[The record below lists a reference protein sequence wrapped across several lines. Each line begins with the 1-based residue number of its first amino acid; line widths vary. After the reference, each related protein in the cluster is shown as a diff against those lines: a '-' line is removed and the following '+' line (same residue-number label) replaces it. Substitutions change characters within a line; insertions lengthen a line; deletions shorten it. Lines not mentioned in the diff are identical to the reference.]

1 MNRSHRLLTHAG
13 MVDMMAALV
22 DPRRLFTSLPPFS
35 DLSMISAPTQFS
47 AALRNILGAIY
58 TEKSKIVRKFTVSCL
73 VARIIDGKV
82 VSTEVKARV
91 KKAIHQL
98 KEQRVQPCLA
108 TVLMGDDPASAT
120 YVGSKQSD
128 AKEVGMATR
137 DHRLAATF
145 KQSELLELIQLLNND
160 HDIHGILV
168 QLPLP
173 RHIDELEIITTLS
186 PLKDVDGLTPYN
198 AGMLQNGMGLLKPCT
213 PSGIM
218 EMLDY
223 YKIDIAG
230 MDAVVVNR
238 SKLVGKPLSML
249 LLEKDATVTICHSL
263 TKDLKEKLRGADL
276 VVTAVG
282 NRQRFTL
289 TGDMV
294 KEGAIVI
301 DVGTARLNN
310 RLVGDADFES
320 VKQVASW
327 VTPVPG
333 GVGLMTRAMLLKNTI
348 TAASIAKEMSK

>member
-1 MNRSHRLLTHAG
+1 
-13 MVDMMAALV
+13 V
-22 DPRRLFTSLPPFS
+22 RRFP
-35 DLSMISAPTQFS
+35 A
-47 AALRNILGAIY
+47 
-58 TEKSKIVRKFTVSCL
+58 SCL
-73 VARIIDGKV
+73 VAQIIDGKV
-82 VSTEVKARV
+82 VSADVKERV
-91 KKAIHQL
+91 KKAVQEL
-98 KEQRVQPCLA
+98 KEQGVQPCLA
-108 TVLMGDDPASAT
+108 TVLVGDDPASAT
-120 YVGSKQSD
+120 YVRSKQND
-128 AKEVGMATR
+128 AKEVGIATR

-145 KQSELLELIQLLNND
+145 KQDELVELVRLLNND
-160 HDIHGILV
+160 PEVHGILV

-173 RHIDELEIITTLS
+173 KHIEQLEIITALN

-223 YKIDIAG
+223 YKIDISG

-238 SKLVGKPLSML
+238 SNLVGKPLALL
-249 LLEKDATVTICHSL
+249 LLEKDATVTLCHSK
-263 TKDLKEKLRGADL
+263 TKDLTSKLQKADL

-289 TGDMV
+289 TGDMI

-310 RLVGDADFES
+310 KLVGDADFES
-320 VKQVASW
+320 VREKASW

-333 GVGLMTRAMLLKNTI
+333 GVGLMTRAMLLKNTV
-348 TAASIAKEMSK
+348 TAASIGKEMSK

>member
-1 MNRSHRLLTHAG
+1 
-13 MVDMMAALV
+13 
-22 DPRRLFTSLPPFS
+22 
-35 DLSMISAPTQFS
+35 
-47 AALRNILGAIY
+47 
-58 TEKSKIVRKFTVSCL
+58 L

-82 VSTEVKARV
+82 VSADVKARV
-91 KKAIHQL
+91 KKAVDEL
-98 KEQRVQPCLA
+98 KESGVQPCLA
-108 TVLMGDDPASAT
+108 TVLVGDDSASAT
-120 YVGSKQSD
+120 YVTSKQND
-128 AKEVGMATR
+128 AKEVGIVTR

-145 KQSELLELIQLLNND
+145 KQNELLELVQLLNKD
-160 HDIHGILV
+160 YKVHGILV

-173 RHIDELEIITTLS
+173 NHIDELEIITALS

-198 AGMLQNGMGLLKPCT
+198 AGMLQSGMGLLKPCT

-218 EMLDY
+218 ELLNY
-223 YKIDIAG
+223 YNIDVAG

-238 SKLVGKPLSML
+238 SNLVGKPLSL
-249 LLEKDATVTICHSL
+249 LLLQKNATVTICHSKTRNL
-263 TKDLKEKLRGADL
+263 NEKLYNADL

-289 TGDMV
+289 TGDMI

-310 RLVGDADFES
+310 KLVGDADFES
-320 VKQVASW
+320 VKQKASW

-333 GVGLMTRAMLLKNTI
+333 GVGLMTRAMLLKNTV